1 MAKFKVNE
9 SAYIKHQ
16 GANPWRIV
24 QIDNPERGD
33 DALYH
38 LRDSRLQHGHKTGL
52 MTTDHGC
59 LVLEVDAID
68 DGMFR
73 AIVKPGNSPT

>member
-9 SAYIKHQ
+9 SVYIKHQ

-52 MTTDHGC
+52 MTTSKR
-59 LVLEVDAID
+59 L
-68 DGMFR
+68 
-73 AIVKPGNSPT
+73 